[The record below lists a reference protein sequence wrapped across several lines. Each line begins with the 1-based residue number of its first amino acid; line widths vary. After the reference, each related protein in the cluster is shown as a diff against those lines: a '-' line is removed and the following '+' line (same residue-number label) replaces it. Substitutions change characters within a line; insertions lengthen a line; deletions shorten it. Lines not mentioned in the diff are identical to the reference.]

1 MKRFR
6 SFLGIVAIFLLG
18 MIAGGLVTLRV
29 IEVAQRR
36 AFEGGGG
43 AVADL
48 VARRISFKLRAD
60 AAQRE
65 QIRMILRDTAKDFEN
80 IREQVSPQLKESL
93 EKAESRLRAVLR
105 PEQQKEFDA
114 MMQRARDTWNRRT
127 GGGN

>member
-1 MKRFR
+1 
-6 SFLGIVAIFLLG
+6 SILGIVAIFLLG

-60 AAQRE
+60 AGQRE
-65 QIRMILRDTAKDFEN
+65 QIRLILRDTAKDFEKA
-80 IREQVSPQLKESL
+80 RDQVAPQLKESL
-93 EKAESRLRAVLR
+93 EKAEARVRAVLK
-105 PEQQKEFDA
+105 PDQQREFDA
-114 MMQRARDTWNRRT
+114 MMQRARASWNRRT
-127 GGGN
+127 SAAEN